1 MKTGER
7 FNWILIENTRWKN
20 INQIKS
26 IFNFKTRTM
35 IQQRRNTIA
44 YAKTKLTQQE
54 RVETDLKHENYE
66 LNKDVGT

>member
-1 MKTGER
+1 MA
-7 FNWILIENTRWKN
+7 
-20 INQIKS
+20 
-26 IFNFKTRTM
+26 
-35 IQQRRNTIA
+35 QQRRNTID